1 MRAAARLLPAVLRF
15 VWEEAIRSRHRY
27 FSVALLVIAAAQ
39 TTLAGTGTG
48 ESAGP
53 VFMIGLWVVSA
64 PLCRAWLDADL
75 RRGYAAF
82 WLQKPILPTAFYLAR
97 LAALVVWSSAATVTV
112 LVATAPS
119 AMFPAVRAS
128 DLVGLALAAGW
139 MPPLLVVLSFF
150 GSAIGAGN
158 ATLFAFALLFG
169 GLAFPGLSDALSMG
183 PAADVLQIMLPPA
196 GAGLDA
202 IRRLQKAGVG
212 SAVLGL
218 WPLLVYGLVCT
229 TLGLTAAL
237 RLPARLVRLERD

>member
-1 MRAAARLLPAVLRF
+1 MLPAVLRF
-15 VWEEAIRSRHRY
+15 VWEEAIQSRLLF
-27 FSVALLVIAAAQ
+27 FSVTLFVIAAAQ
-39 TTLAGTGTG
+39 TILAGTGTG

-53 VFMIGLWVVSA
+53 VFMIGLWLMSG

-75 RRGYAAF
+75 RNGYAVF

-97 LAALVVWSSAATVTV
+97 LAGLIVWAAAATVTV
-112 LVATAPS
+112 LAATAPS
-119 AMFPAVRAS
+119 VMFPAVRAS
-128 DLVGLALAAGW
+128 DLGGLMLAAGW
-139 MPPLLVVLSFF
+139 MPPLLVVLSFL
-150 GSAIGAGN
+150 GSTMGAAN

-169 GLAFPGLSDALSMG
+169 GLALPGLSDSLGLGA
-183 PAADVLQIMLPPA
+183 AADVLRIVLPPA

-202 IRRLQKAGVG
+202 MRRLREVGVG

-237 RLPARLVRLERD
+237 RLPARLGRLERE

>member
-1 MRAAARLLPAVLRF
+1 MRATARLLPTVMRF
-15 VWEEAIRSRHRY
+15 LWEEAIRGRLRY
-27 FSVALLVIAAAQ
+27 FSVALFVIAAAQ
-39 TTLAGTGTG
+39 MTLAGTGTG
-48 ESAGP
+48 KSAGP

-82 WLQKPILPTAFYLAR
+82 WLQRPVLPTAFYVAR
-97 LAALVVWSSAATVTV
+97 LAALIVWSSAATVTV
-112 LVATAPS
+112 LAATAPS

-139 MPPLLVVLSFF
+139 MPPLLVVLSFL
-150 GSAIGAGN
+150 GSAIGARN

-169 GLAFPGLSDALSMG
+169 GLALPGLSDALAMG
-183 PAADVLQIMLPPA
+183 PAADVLQTVLPPA
-196 GAGLDA
+196 SAGLDA
-202 IRRLQKAGVG
+202 MRRLREAGLG

-218 WPLLVYGLVCT
+218 WPLLAYGLACT

-237 RLPARLVRLERD
+237 GLPGRLVRFERD